1 MWVREVDGA
10 GSQSGLSRSRLPVYC
25 EEEKGVNR
33 LLQWFMN
40 YGLVMAILVWAA
52 TVALMA
58 FHLKDSPWRWAFVL
72 LSLGGVATVGL
83 IFGIRRYVNSMAKSR
98 RNEADP

>member
-1 MWVREVDGA
+1 MWVREVHGA
-10 GSQSGLSRSRLPVYC
+10 RSQSGPVQVALPVYC

-40 YGLVMAILVWAA
+40 YGLVVAILVWAA

-83 IFGIRRYVNSMAKSR
+83 IFGIRKYVNSMAKPQ